1 MVEIIESDLPTVG
14 KKFSVKLANEGVLTI
29 IVYLTGKRDIY
40 YENQKTGERVVFPL
54 TDEEARKISPI
65 IGGTYFRPTLI
76 DQLQASLTKGVN
88 IEWVKV
94 PKTFDAA
101 GRVIKDLDVRKK
113 TDASIIAII
122 RGDATIPNPN
132 PSTKINP
139 DDTLVVI
146 GTADNIVKLKGLIGL
161 S

>member
-14 KKFSVKLANEGVLTI
+14 KKFSMKLANDGMLTI

-76 DQLQASLTKGVN
+76 DQLQASLTKGMN

-94 PKTFDAA
+94 PKTSDIA
-101 GRVIKDLDVRKK
+101 GKVIKDLDIRKK

-122 RGDATIPNPN
+122 HGDATIPNPN
-132 PSTKINP
+132 PSTTINA

-146 GTADNIVKLKGLIGL
+146 GTADNIAKLKGLIGL
-161 S
+161 N